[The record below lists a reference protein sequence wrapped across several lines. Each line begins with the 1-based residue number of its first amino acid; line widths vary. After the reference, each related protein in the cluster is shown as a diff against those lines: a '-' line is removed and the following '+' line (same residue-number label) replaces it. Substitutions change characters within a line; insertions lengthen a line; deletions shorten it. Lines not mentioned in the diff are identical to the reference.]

1 MTGTQKGRKNM
12 NEKDKQEWKLEQT
25 QPEKV
30 PQEPES
36 SVDKERLADY
46 VLERLPVQAVKMLE
60 KGASIRQVMAEIENQ
75 NLKKENA
82 SLKAQLAEKTKEPL
96 TLASEGGER
105 EKDPFAAGFMQALA
119 EF

>member
-1 MTGTQKGRKNM
+1 MQ
-12 NEKDKQEWKLEQT
+12 EKEKQEWKLEQT
-25 QPEKV
+25 RQPEKTRK
-30 PQEPES
+30 EKTEKA
-36 SVDKERLADY
+36 VDKERLADY
-46 VLERLPVQAVKMLE
+46 ILERLPAEAVKMLE
-60 KGASIRQVMAEIENQ
+60 KGTSIQQVMAEIENQ

-82 SLKAQLAEKTKEPL
+82 RLKAQLAEKTKEPL

>member
-1 MTGTQKGRKNM
+1 MQ
-12 NEKDKQEWKLEQT
+12 EKEKQEWKLEQT
-25 QPEKV
+25 RQPEKTR
-30 PQEPES
+30 EEKTEKA
-36 SVDKERLADY
+36 VDKERLADY
-46 VLERLPVQAVKMLE
+46 ILERLPAEAVKMLE
-60 KGASIRQVMAEIENQ
+60 KGTSIQQAMAEIENQ

-82 SLKAQLAEKTKEPL
+82 RLKAQLAEKTKEPL